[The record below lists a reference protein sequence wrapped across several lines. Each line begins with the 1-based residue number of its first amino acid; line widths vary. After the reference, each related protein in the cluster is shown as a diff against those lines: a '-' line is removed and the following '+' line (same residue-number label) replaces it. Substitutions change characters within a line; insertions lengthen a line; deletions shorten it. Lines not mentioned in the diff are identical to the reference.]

1 MSKDLNVTS
10 AEQVKLAGRIQDF
23 SDELQSRI
31 TSLNGVVDRVQAGWQ
46 GAASK
51 EYDRVQ
57 NDLNQRLRSMRNELS
72 KLEEI
77 MRMSADGFSREEEDR
92 LRSFRTM
99 DNSGGGAG
107 GGGNQSAILGM

>member
-23 SDELQSRI
+23 SDELQARI

-57 NDLNQRLRSMRNELS
+57 NDLNQRLRSMRAELS
-72 KLEEI
+72 RLEEI
-77 MRMSADGFSREEEDR
+77 MRMSADGFSQEEEDR
-92 LRSFRTM
+92 LRSFRQM
-99 DNSGGGAG
+99 DNSGSG

>member
-23 SDELQSRI
+23 HDELQARV
-31 TSLNGVVDRVQAGWQ
+31 TSLNGVVDRIQAGWQ

-57 NDLNQRLRSMRNELS
+57 NDLNQRLRTMRVELV

-77 MRMSADGFSREEEDR
+77 MRMSADGFTQEEEER
-92 LRSFRTM
+92 VRTFRTM
-99 DNSGGGAG
+99 DNTSAG
-107 GGGNQSAILGM
+107 QSAILGMA

>member
-23 SDELQSRI
+23 HDELQARI
-31 TSLNGVVDRVQAGWQ
+31 TSLNGVVDRIQAGWQ

-57 NDLNQRLRSMRNELS
+57 NDLNQRMRSMRVELV

-77 MRMSADGFSREEEDR
+77 MRMSADGFTQEEDDR
-92 LRSFRTM
+92 IRSFRTM
-99 DNSGGGAG
+99 DDTAAG
-107 GGGNQSAILGM
+107 QSAILGMA

>member
-23 SDELQSRI
+23 SDELQARI

-57 NDLNQRLRSMRNELS
+57 NDLNQRLRSMRAELT

-77 MRMSADGFSREEEDR
+77 MRMSADGFTREEEDR

-99 DNSGGGAG
+99 DGGGSGG
-107 GGGNQSAILGM
+107 GGGNQSAILGI

>member
-10 AEQVKLAGRIQDF
+10 AEQIKLAGRIQDY
-23 SDELQSRI
+23 SDELQARI

-57 NDLNQRLRSMRNELS
+57 NDLNQRLRSMRAELS
-72 KLEEI
+72 RLQEI
-77 MRMSADGFSREEEDR
+77 MRMSADGFSQEEEDR
-92 LRSFRTM
+92 LRSFRQM
-99 DNSGGGAG
+99 DNSSGVGASGG
-107 GGGNQSAILGM
+107 QSAILGI

>member
-23 SDELQSRI
+23 HDEIQARI
-31 TSLNGVVDRVQAGWQ
+31 TSLNGVVDRIQAGWQ

-57 NDLNQRLRSMRNELS
+57 NDLNQRLRNMRVELV

-77 MRMSADGFSREEEDR
+77 MRMSADGFTQEEEDR
-92 LRSFRTM
+92 IRSFRQM
-99 DNSGGGAG
+99 DDTSGG
-107 GGGNQSAILGM
+107 QSAILGMA

>member
-31 TSLNGVVDRVQAGWQ
+31 TSLNSVVDRVQAGWQ

-57 NDLNQRLRSMRNELS
+57 NDLNQRLRSMRQELS
-72 KLEEI
+72 NLEEM

-92 LRSFRTM
+92 LRSFRSM
-99 DNSGGGAG
+99 DTGGGAG
-107 GGGNQSAILGM
+107 GGGNSSAILGV

>member
-10 AEQVKLAGRIQDF
+10 AEQTRLAGRIQDF

-57 NDLNQRLRSMRNELS
+57 NDLNLRLRSMRNELS
-72 KLEEI
+72 KLEEM

-99 DNSGGGAG
+99 DASGGAG
-107 GGGNQSAILGM
+107 GGGNQSAILGV

>member
-31 TSLNGVVDRVQAGWQ
+31 TSLNGVVDRIQAGWQ

-57 NDLNQRLRSMRNELS
+57 NDLNQRLRNMRVELV

-77 MRMSADGFSREEEDR
+77 MRMSADGFTQEEEDR
-92 LRSFRTM
+92 VRSFRRM
-99 DNSGGGAG
+99 DDTSSG
-107 GGGNQSAILGM
+107 QSAILGMA

>member
-23 SDELQSRI
+23 HDELQSRI
-31 TSLNGVVDRVQAGWQ
+31 TSLNGVVDRIQAGWQ

-57 NDLNQRLRSMRNELS
+57 NDLNLRLRNMRVELI
-72 KLEEI
+72 KLEEV
-77 MRMSADGFSREEEDR
+77 MRMSADGFTREEEDR
-92 LRSFRTM
+92 IRSFRKM
-99 DNSGGGAG
+99 DDTAG
-107 GGGNQSAILGM
+107 GQSAILGMA

>member
-10 AEQVKLAGRIQDF
+10 AEQIKLAGRIQDF

-31 TSLNGVVDRVQAGWQ
+31 TSLNSVVDRVQAGWQ

-57 NDLNQRLRSMRNELS
+57 NDLNQRLRSMRAELS

-92 LRSFRTM
+92 MRSFRQM
-99 DNSGGGAG
+99 DSGSGGGASG
-107 GGGNQSAILGM
+107 GQSAILGV

>member
-23 SDELQSRI
+23 HDELQARI
-31 TSLNGVVDRVQAGWQ
+31 TSLNGVVDRIQAGWQ

-57 NDLNQRLRSMRNELS
+57 NDLNLRLRNMRVELV
-72 KLEEI
+72 KLEEV
-77 MRMSADGFSREEEDR
+77 MRMSADGFTQEEEDR
-92 LRSFRTM
+92 IRSFRKM
-99 DNSGGGAG
+99 DDTTGG
-107 GGGNQSAILGM
+107 QSAILGMA

>member
-10 AEQVKLAGRIQDF
+10 ADQIKLAGRIQDF
-23 SDELQSRI
+23 HDELQARV
-31 TSLNGVVDRVQAGWQ
+31 TSLNSVVDRIQAGWQ

-57 NDLNQRLRSMRNELS
+57 NDLNLRLRNMRVELV

-77 MRMSADGFSREEEDR
+77 MRMSADGFTREEEDR
-92 LRSFRTM
+92 IKSFRKM
-99 DNSGGGAG
+99 DDTTQG
-107 GGGNQSAILGM
+107 QSAILGMA

>member
-10 AEQVKLAGRIQDF
+10 GDQIDLANKIQGF
-23 SDELQSRI
+23 HDELQARI
-31 TSLNGVVDRVQAGWQ
+31 TSLNGVVDRIQAGWQ

-57 NDLNQRLRSMRNELS
+57 NDLNQRLRNMRVELV

-77 MRMSADGFSREEEDR
+77 MRMSADGFTQQEEER
-92 LRSFRTM
+92 IASFRRM
-99 DNSGGGAG
+99 DDTSQG
-107 GGGNQSAILGM
+107 QSSILGMA

>member
-23 SDELQSRI
+23 SDELQARI

-57 NDLNQRLRSMRNELS
+57 NDLNQRLRSMRAELS

-77 MRMSADGFSREEEDR
+77 MRMSADGFSQEEEDR
-92 LRSFRTM
+92 MRSFRQM
-99 DNSGGGAG
+99 DSSSGAGASGG
-107 GGGNQSAILGM
+107 QSAILGI

>member
-57 NDLNQRLRSMRNELS
+57 NDLNQRLRSMRAELS

-77 MRMSADGFSREEEDR
+77 MRMSADGFSQEEEDR
-92 LRSFRTM
+92 MRSFRQM
-99 DNSGGGAG
+99 DGNSGAGASGG
-107 GGGNQSAILGM
+107 QSAILGI

>member
-10 AEQVKLAGRIQDF
+10 GDQIDLANKIQGF
-23 SDELQSRI
+23 HDELQSRI
-31 TSLNGVVDRVQAGWQ
+31 TSLNGVVDRIQAGWQ

-57 NDLNQRLRSMRNELS
+57 NDLNQRLRNMRVELV

-77 MRMSADGFSREEEDR
+77 MRMSADGFTQQEEDR
-92 LRSFRTM
+92 IASFRRM
-99 DNSGGGAG
+99 DDSTQG
-107 GGGNQSAILGM
+107 QSSILGMA

>member
-57 NDLNQRLRSMRNELS
+57 NDLNQRLRSMRAELS

-77 MRMSADGFSREEEDR
+77 MRMSADGFSQEEEDR

-99 DNSGGGAG
+99 DNSGSG
-107 GGGNQSAILGM
+107 GGGGSQSAILGV